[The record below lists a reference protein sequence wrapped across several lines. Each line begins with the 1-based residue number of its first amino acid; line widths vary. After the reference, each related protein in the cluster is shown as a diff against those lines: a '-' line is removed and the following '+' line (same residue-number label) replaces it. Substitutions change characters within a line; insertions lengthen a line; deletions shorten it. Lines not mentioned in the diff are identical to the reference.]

1 MHARSVRRSLVVKL
15 TLLPML
21 ATAAVAAADDGPP
34 GADAPPQSA
43 PSSAIDSLP
52 PDFDTTLSPPGMTEP
67 MLSPPGL
74 TPPLDCA
81 DDEDWESRPECT
93 VRGGVIYGGFGNYF
107 WIGGG

>member
-1 MHARSVRRSLVVKL
+1 MVVCRDHHACSKVRRSTVVKL

-21 ATAAVAAADDGPP
+21 ATAAVAAADSGPP
-34 GADAPPQSA
+34 GDAPPTEAAQTA
-43 PSSAIDSLP
+43 PASAIDSLP

-81 DDEDWESRPECT
+81 DDDRLGHRPMPR
-93 VRGGVIYGGFGNYF
+93 VRPCAAA
-107 WIGGG
+107 

>member
-21 ATAAVAAADDGPP
+21 ATAAIAAADDGPP
-34 GADAPPQSA
+34 VSA
-43 PSSAIDSLP
+43 PAAALDSLP

-67 MLSPPGL
+67 VLSPPGL

-81 DDEDWESRPECT
+81 DDDDWESRPECT

>member
-1 MHARSVRRSLVVKL
+1 MLESVRRSAVVKL

-21 ATAAVAAADDGPP
+21 AAAAVASADGPP
-34 GADAPPQSA
+34 APPPQTA
-43 PSSAIDSLP
+43 PEATIDSLP
-52 PDFDTTLSPPGMTEP
+52 PAFDTTFAPPGMTEP

-93 VRGGVIYGGFGNYF
+93 VRGGVIRGGFGHYF

>member
-1 MHARSVRRSLVVKL
+1 MVVKL

-21 ATAAVAAADDGPP
+21 ATAAVAAADNVLPAARQA
-34 GADAPPQSA
+34 ADAPA
-43 PSSAIDSLP
+43 SAIDSLP

-67 MLSPPGL
+67 MLSPPGM

-81 DDEDWESRPECT
+81 DDDEWESRPECT
-93 VRGGVIYGGFGNYF
+93 VRGGVIYGGFGHYF